1 MVVDFN
7 LIGTRIKNKRRQAG
21 LTHQLLPEALWYE
34 QSLRLWHRSLL
45 IFLPDNVGVF
55 FRSPRGILFPR
66 VEKESKTRCHL
77 PAYRQT

>member
-34 QSLRLWHRSLL
+34 
-45 IFLPDNVGVF
+45 
-55 FRSPRGILFPR
+55 
-66 VEKESKTRCHL
+66 
-77 PAYRQT
+77 